1 MIIKATLENLYICN
15 NIVLVWNAEV
25 HDRTVDH
32 VDADGLIKGF

>member
-1 MIIKATLENLYICN
+1 MIIEATLEDLYICN
-15 NIVLVWNAEV
+15 NILLVWNTEV